1 MNRESPKNLSL
12 ELKKKAAKL
21 RLMMVEMLRDSE
33 ASGHYGGGMS
43 VMDILTVLYFKVM
56 NIDPVNP
63 DWPDRDRF
71 VLSKGHACCALCP
84 VLAEKGYLSTDI
96 LEALINKT
104 IDKEFEKEHYLSE
117 RLIFI
122 ENDENLRFI
131 KLKKDVRTVL
141 QYLSD
146 REIPIAI
153 ATLSRGISRVIN
165 ILRMFDIYDY
175 FFEIQCRE
183 VNSKAK
189 LLENEKIC
197 IKEKMYTTILSK
209 NIHRHDLSIV
219 IGDSTCDVVASTN
232 LGLISFGVSGDYIVQ
247 PGLAQIVRVLQS
259 LNELITLIN

>member
-1 MNRESPKNLSL
+1 MKSLNKFNPSLVIFDLDGTIIDNSELDYLSFIHIIDKYDLNMVDKNEFRL
-12 ELKKKAAKL
+12 L
-21 RLMMVEMLRDSE
+21 R
-33 ASGHYGGGMS
+33 
-43 VMDILTVLYFKVM
+43 T
-56 NIDPVNP
+56 
-63 DWPDRDRF
+63 
-71 VLSKGHACCALCP
+71 KGN
-84 VLAEKGYLSTDI
+84 LSTDI